1 MYLFVGKFILII
13 IKKEK
18 FNNLCKRIS
27 IIIPVYNIENDLAFC
42 LDSILNQS
50 YKNWECILI
59 DDGSTDLS
67 GKICDL
73 YVKKDKRFSV
83 YHKNNEGV
91 SSARNYGIEKSK
103 GDFIVF
109 IDGDDWI
116 DKNYLSFFMEKMETD
131 IDIVMCHTIL
141 EYPNNSLELFSIKPK
156 YIEFNE
162 KNRKDLILSSISI
175 NYSDVMLKKKLG
187 FLNTVWGKMYRT
199 DIIKKYNIKFEN
211 FEISEDAL
219 FNRKIFYYIKKIKIY
234 DNILYHYRMRD
245 FSAAHSFK
253 KNYLKKYN
261 EYLNVV
267 KEYIKEKYEF
277 KDKFLF
283 AYNSLVIYVLVNI
296 MKNYFY
302 NDKYFEKY
310 RRSTNIKDIL
320 SKEPYNMAL
329 KDFDKLSIINKEC
342 VFVIKCLKYNLFW
355 LLDIYY
361 KLRPKMKKLIIFMN
375 KFKI

>member
-1 MYLFVGKFILII
+1 M
-13 IKKEK
+13 
-18 FNNLCKRIS
+18 CKRIS

-131 IDIVMCHTIL
+131 IDIDIVMCHTIL
-141 EYPNNSLELFSIKPK
+141 EYPNSSLELLFIRPN

-162 KNRKDLILSSISI
+162 KNRKDLILSSISR
-175 NYSDVMLKKKLG
+175 NYSAVVLNKEFG
-187 FLNTVWGKMYRT
+187 YLNTVWGKMYRAN
-199 DIIKKYNIKFEN
+199 IIKKNNIRFDN

-219 FNRKIFYYIKKIKIY
+219 FNMKIYFHIKKFKIY
-234 DNILYHYRMRD
+234 NKILYHYKMRN
-245 FSAAHSFK
+245 FSAVHSFK
-253 KNYLKKYN
+253 KNYLEKYN
-261 EYLNVV
+261 EYLKVV
-267 KEYIKEKYEF
+267 KKYIEGKYEF
-277 KDKFLF
+277 KEDVSF
-283 AYNSLVIYVLVNI
+283 AYNSLVVYVLSSI

-302 NDKYFEKY
+302 NKEYLEKNK
-310 RRSTNIKDIL
+310 RNIKIKRLLD
-320 SKEPYNMAL
+320 KKPYNIVL
-329 KDFDKLSIINKEC
+329 KNFDKLSITNKEC

-361 KLRPKMKKLIIFMN
+361 KLRPKMKNLVILVN